1 MLKISLKQGQYVNIG
16 DNIRVVYVGGTGN
29 HGRLM
34 IDAPKEVKIA
44 RSTVEQN
51 PERRKDTYYPE
62 PAISK
67 EAQDEI
73 KKILWNERMKAETKK
88 DAEEDVEPVEGTMTA
103 EEKAKAEEEKQ
114 KEEEKKKEVD
124 TQMEVIYQQLEERI
138 KSIVG
143 TKVSIQHKNKNKGKI
158 EIEYYSQEELER
170 LIDLFE
176 SIK

>member
-88 DAEEDVEPVEGTMTA
+88 CRKNEPLSSLKTSHNHLVIDRVQPGT
-103 EEKAKAEEEKQ
+103 
-114 KEEEKKKEVD
+114 
-124 TQMEVIYQQLEERI
+124 LC
-138 KSIVG
+138 
-143 TKVSIQHKNKNKGKI
+143 
-158 EIEYYSQEELER
+158 L
-170 LIDLFE
+170 L
-176 SIK
+176 

>member
-1 MLKISLKQGQYVNIG
+1 MKNKEAKSSPHQEGKFYFVKLDFASQNKEAKSSPHQRVRILLRKTRRIMLKISLKQGQYVNIG

-73 KKILWNERMKAETKK
+73 KKILWNERMKAEIKK
-88 DAEEDVEPVEGTMTA
+88 DAERM
-103 EEKAKAEEEKQ
+103 K
-114 KEEEKKKEVD
+114 
-124 TQMEVIYQQLEERI
+124 
-138 KSIVG
+138 
-143 TKVSIQHKNKNKGKI
+143 H
-158 EIEYYSQEELER
+158 
-170 LIDLFE
+170 
-176 SIK
+176 

>member
-1 MLKISLKQGQYVNIG
+1 MIQNVANGIAMKNKEAKSSPHQEGKFYFVKLDFSFGKTRRIMLKISLKQGQYVNIG

-51 PERRKDTYYPE
+51 PERRKDTYYPV

-88 DAEEDVEPVEGTMTA
+88 DAERM
-103 EEKAKAEEEKQ
+103 
-114 KEEEKKKEVD
+114 
-124 TQMEVIYQQLEERI
+124 
-138 KSIVG
+138 S
-143 TKVSIQHKNKNKGKI
+143 H
-158 EIEYYSQEELER
+158 
-170 LIDLFE
+170 
-176 SIK
+176 

>member
-1 MLKISLKQGQYVNIG
+1 MKNKEAKSSPHQEGKFYFVKLDFSFGKTRRIMLKISLKQGQYVNIG

-88 DAEEDVEPVEGTMTA
+88 RCRKNEPLSSLKTSHNHLVIDRAQPGT
-103 EEKAKAEEEKQ
+103 
-114 KEEEKKKEVD
+114 
-124 TQMEVIYQQLEERI
+124 LC
-138 KSIVG
+138 
-143 TKVSIQHKNKNKGKI
+143 
-158 EIEYYSQEELER
+158 L
-170 LIDLFE
+170 L
-176 SIK
+176 

>member
-1 MLKISLKQGQYVNIG
+1 MKNKEAKSSPHQRVRILLRKTRRIMLKISLKQGQYVNIG

-88 DAEEDVEPVEGTMTA
+88 DAERM
-103 EEKAKAEEEKQ
+103 
-114 KEEEKKKEVD
+114 
-124 TQMEVIYQQLEERI
+124 
-138 KSIVG
+138 S
-143 TKVSIQHKNKNKGKI
+143 H
-158 EIEYYSQEELER
+158 
-170 LIDLFE
+170 
-176 SIK
+176 

>member
-1 MLKISLKQGQYVNIG
+1 MKNKEVKSSPHQEGKFYFVKLDFSFVKTRRFVLKISLKQGQYVNIG

-88 DAEEDVEPVEGTMTA
+88 DAERM
-103 EEKAKAEEEKQ
+103 
-114 KEEEKKKEVD
+114 
-124 TQMEVIYQQLEERI
+124 
-138 KSIVG
+138 S
-143 TKVSIQHKNKNKGKI
+143 H
-158 EIEYYSQEELER
+158 
-170 LIDLFE
+170 
-176 SIK
+176 

>member
-51 PERRKDTYYPE
+51 PERRKE
-62 PAISK
+62 QA
-67 EAQDEI
+67 EI

-88 DAEEDVEPVEGTMTA
+88 DAERMS
-103 EEKAKAEEEKQ
+103 
-114 KEEEKKKEVD
+114 
-124 TQMEVIYQQLEERI
+124 R
-138 KSIVG
+138 
-143 TKVSIQHKNKNKGKI
+143 
-158 EIEYYSQEELER
+158 
-170 LIDLFE
+170 
-176 SIK
+176 

>member
-1 MLKISLKQGQYVNIG
+1 MKNKEVKSSPHQEGKLLRKIGFSFGKTRRIMLKISLKQGQYVNIG

-88 DAEEDVEPVEGTMTA
+88 DAERM
-103 EEKAKAEEEKQ
+103 
-114 KEEEKKKEVD
+114 
-124 TQMEVIYQQLEERI
+124 
-138 KSIVG
+138 S
-143 TKVSIQHKNKNKGKI
+143 H
-158 EIEYYSQEELER
+158 
-170 LIDLFE
+170 
-176 SIK
+176 

>member
-1 MLKISLKQGQYVNIG
+1 MEFFQFCKNFICRGKSLERILCDNLYVTKNVIYRFFLEAKSSPHQKSKFYFVKLDFSFGKTRRIMLKISLKQGQYVNIG

-73 KKILWNERMKAETKK
+73 KKILWNERMKAEAKR
-88 DAEEDVEPVEGTMTA
+88 DAEKM
-103 EEKAKAEEEKQ
+103 
-114 KEEEKKKEVD
+114 KE
-124 TQMEVIYQQLEERI
+124 
-138 KSIVG
+138 
-143 TKVSIQHKNKNKGKI
+143 
-158 EIEYYSQEELER
+158 
-170 LIDLFE
+170 
-176 SIK
+176 

>member
-1 MLKISLKQGQYVNIG
+1 MKNKEAKSSPHQRVRILLRKTRRIMLKISLKQGQYVNIG

-88 DAEEDVEPVEGTMTA
+88 DAERMS
-103 EEKAKAEEEKQ
+103 
-114 KEEEKKKEVD
+114 
-124 TQMEVIYQQLEERI
+124 R
-138 KSIVG
+138 
-143 TKVSIQHKNKNKGKI
+143 
-158 EIEYYSQEELER
+158 
-170 LIDLFE
+170 
-176 SIK
+176 

>member
-1 MLKISLKQGQYVNIG
+1 MKNKEAKSSPHQKGKFYFVKLDFASQNKEAKSSPHQRVRILLRKTRRIMLKISLKQGQYVNIG

-88 DAEEDVEPVEGTMTA
+88 DAERMS
-103 EEKAKAEEEKQ
+103 
-114 KEEEKKKEVD
+114 
-124 TQMEVIYQQLEERI
+124 R
-138 KSIVG
+138 
-143 TKVSIQHKNKNKGKI
+143 
-158 EIEYYSQEELER
+158 
-170 LIDLFE
+170 
-176 SIK
+176 